1 MSRYCVSLLGVTPGH
16 SGDHWVSGSLVGAIH
31 VPLHMLLALL
41 CTAFLGISCCS
52 AFLESLPRPFFFSF
66 TLALFI
72 IYPIASPLFF
82 QFSVTSAG
90 AEFESQRLSSR
101 THRPNQFQ

>member
-16 SGDHWVSGSLVGAIH
+16 SGDHWVSGSLVGAIR
-31 VPLHMLLALL
+31 VPLYMLLALL

-52 AFLESLPRPFFFSF
+52 AFLESLPRPFFLF

-72 IYPIASPLFF
+72 IYPVASPLFF
-82 QFSVTSAG
+82 QFSVTGAG
-90 AEFESQRLSSR
+90 AGVGFWWLRLRVFLFSW
-101 THRPNQFQ
+101 